1 MLMGVSGIFD
11 PCFMVG
17 GAWRASTSVMHDGS
31 PATKSG
37 KCKIMRPKRPLPRY
51 KKKKELLGQYKNA
64 DKEWHP
70 EGQPEQVKVHDFI
83 DPELGRANPYGV
95 YDLGSNSA
103 WVSVGTDH
111 DTSSFAVATIRR
123 WWQSMGQALYP
134 SAKELTI
141 TADGA
146 GSNGE
151 GARRD

>member
-1 MLMGVSGIFD
+1 
-11 PCFMVG
+11 
-17 GAWRASTSVMHDGS
+17 
-31 PATKSG
+31 
-37 KCKIMRPKRPLPRY
+37 MRPKRPLPRY
-51 KKKKELLGQYKNA
+51 TKKKELVGQYKNA
-64 DKEWHP
+64 GKEWHP
-70 EGQPEQVKVHDFI
+70 EGRPEQVKVHDFI

-134 SAKELTI
+134 SAKELRI

>member
-1 MLMGVSGIFD
+1 MSAALNADQPIICVD
-11 PCFMVG
+11 
-17 GAWRASTSVMHDGS
+17 T
-31 PATKSG
+31 
-37 KCKIMRPKRPLPRY
+37 
-51 KKKKELLGQYKNA
+51 KKKELLGQYKNA
-64 DKEWHP
+64 GKEWCP